1 MDKINNNFENISLS
15 VLGSTGSIGKQTIDV
30 AENLGIRVTALCANS
45 NVELLE
51 EQVRKL
57 KPRFCAVYNE
67 SAASDLKVRISDTN
81 TKVLSGFDGIL
92 EMCYEDKSNILLN
105 SLSGSVGVK
114 PTLCAIESGKNIAMA
129 NKEPIVAAGKI
140 ILKAA
145 ADNKVSLI
153 PVDSEHSAI
162 FQCISGNFNSA
173 GFVRRLILTASGGPF
188 YGRKR
193 NELVDITPEE
203 AVKHPTW
210 NMGKKISVDSATLM
224 NKALE
229 LIEAVRLFNI
239 PQENVDITVH
249 RQSIVHSMVEF
260 CDNSVLAQMGYPN
273 MRHCIH
279 FALTYPERAD
289 DNGLCKPLDFKEA
302 FKLTF
307 DPVDEK
313 TFSLIGLARRA
324 VSSDNGGCAVMNAAN
339 EEAVALFL
347 DKKIGFTD
355 IFDFVEET
363 YEMLGTVS
371 FSSVDELN
379 EIERSARRY
388 VRKLSDS
395 KK

>member
-1 MDKINNNFENISLS
+1 MSNKFEDISLS

-30 AENLGIRVTALCANS
+30 AENLGIKITALCANS
-45 NVELLE
+45 NIELLE
-51 EQVRKL
+51 EQVRKFN
-57 KPRFCAVYNE
+57 PRFCAVYNDK
-67 SAASDLKVRISDTN
+67 AAKDLKVRVSDTS
-81 TKVLSGFDGIL
+81 TKVLTGLDGIL
-92 EMCYEDKSNILLN
+92 ELCYEDKSNILLN

-145 ADNKVSLI
+145 KDKNVSLI

-162 FQCISGNFNSA
+162 FQCISGNFNSDR
-173 GFVRRLILTASGGPF
+173 FVRRLILTASGGPF
-188 YGRKR
+188 YGKKR
-193 NELVDITPEE
+193 HELVDITPEE
-203 AVKHPTW
+203 AIKHPTW

-229 LIEAVRLFNI
+229 LIEAVRLFNV

-279 FALTYPERAD
+279 FALTYPDRAD
-289 DNGLCKPLDFKEA
+289 DKGLCKPLDFKEA

-307 DPVDEK
+307 DPVDEE
-313 TFSLIGLARRA
+313 TFSLIGLARKA
-324 VSSDNGGCAVMNAAN
+324 VSKDNGGCAVMNAAN

-363 YEMLGTVS
+363 YEMSGDVDIT
-371 FSSVDELN
+371 SVDELD
-379 EIERSARRY
+379 EIEDSARRF
-388 VRKLSDS
+388 VRKLAAS
-395 KK
+395 KKN